1 MCLGMLWALVAGGWW
16 GSGWCADKG
25 IYRAGSLVGK
35 SLYWQP
41 QEELELDTLGWDQ
54 WGSDAVVV
62 GQADTTVGALVG
74 RLGQNQLQVVQLRQ
88 CSAIV
93 AALVSQMHNYS
104 LVVLTQ
110 WHGSTK
116 GLVKVPLPG
125 MVNQAV
131 QHNIVSD
138 YLWER
143 PSAIKITD
151 AGSVGQSDYGVELLF
166 GPFGSAQ
173 FGAREQ
179 VVLQDRAMSGVHG
192 FSVAVPE
199 VEFYE
204 DVFMQR
210 TILAVYL
217 VAPADKRTKD
227 IVADIEKMMDRKKL
241 DLSYKVPEIRALR

>member
-1 MCLGMLWALVAGGWW
+1 MVWMLVVGGLW
-16 GSGWCADKG
+16 GSCWSGQKG
-25 IYRAGSLVGK
+25 GYLAGSLLGK

-41 QEELELDTLGWDQ
+41 QDGLVVDTLGWGQ
-54 WGSDAVVV
+54 WSTNAVVV
-62 GQADTTVGALVG
+62 AQTDTTFAALQG
-74 RLGQNQLQVVQLRQ
+74 RLGQNKLQVVQLKH

-93 AALVSQMHNYS
+93 LALFSQMTNYS
-104 LVVLTQ
+104 VVVLTQ

-116 GLVKVPLPG
+116 GLVKVPRPG

-143 PSAIKITD
+143 PSAMKITEG
-151 AGSVGQSDYGVELLF
+151 GSVGQSDYGVELIF
-166 GPFGSAQ
+166 GPYGSAQ

-179 VVLQDRAMSGVHG
+179 LILQDRAMVGVSG

-199 VEFYE
+199 LEFYE

-210 TILAVYL
+210 TILGVYL
-217 VAPADKRTKD
+217 VAPAHLRIKD
-227 IVADIEKMMDRKKL
+227 IVTDIEKMMDSKKL